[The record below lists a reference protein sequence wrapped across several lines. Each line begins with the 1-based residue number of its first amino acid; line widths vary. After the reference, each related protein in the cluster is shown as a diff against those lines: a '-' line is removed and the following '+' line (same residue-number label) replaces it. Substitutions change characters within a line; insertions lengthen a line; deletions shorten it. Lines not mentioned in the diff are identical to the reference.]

1 MLDGLVARGIFVRMP
16 FVAPQDRCIRVT
28 VGRPADLDAF
38 AAALPE
44 ALAAAG

>member
-1 MLDGLVARGIFVRMP
+1 
-16 FVAPQDRCIRVT
+16 VAPQDRCIRVST
-28 VGRPADLDAF
+28 GREPDLDAF